1 VSEDEGVPVQDST
14 AQTGRSP
21 KALLVK
27 WANEQDGWTRLLVAE
42 VLATGQA
49 LSESVVADIYG
60 AFKAEKGLTDEASLP
75 SPKLEIDDGNGNGEV
90 PLVLLSLDDVHGVNA
105 LEDDQVIEFNRHLT
119 LLYGQNGAGKTGYSR
134 VLKRAAKVRS
144 AEPILPN
151 AHAQDPQPI
160 PSARIKY
167 TLDDVEG
174 EVLWE
179 NEEGIAPFS
188 RLSVFDWLSVTIH
201 LDDKLSYLYT
211 PADLSLFTHVSD
223 GIERLQ
229 GLLAAESNELKPGSN
244 QFLRHFARGT
254 SVYPLIESLGSAT
267 DLSDLKKISQVSS
280 SDKKRRQRLTEEVAA
295 LKGKVLDDQIFA
307 AEARSSGLRL
317 LSDAAKAAS
326 EFNESAY
333 EAARSTVETVEAE
346 YKRSRSELFDSADL
360 PSDPDDEWQEF
371 ILAADAYREHLN
383 LDHYPE
389 DDDRCIYCRQSLSD
403 DALGLIRLYRTF
415 LDDSLSRQLA
425 GAKKLLDEYAL
436 SIDDLDLPQCKRF
449 LTSIRDE
456 PDAPKWAVSA
466 RKTIKRIREVA
477 KNCAEGRPSGDPD
490 LASDAT
496 KLLRKLLKSVNAATA
511 TEAALKTK
519 KDDRGKALS
528 TSEAELGELEARIEL
543 SKHLPEIEA
552 HVNGSKAHERLE
564 KIGQRIP
571 GVRRSLTEVAKV
583 ASQDLVN
590 SSFRELFMEECEA
603 LRAPD
608 VELQFAGRKGK
619 AERQK
624 TVAATYQPSD
634 ILSEGEQKV
643 LALADYLAECRMR
656 GTRAPIVFDD
666 PVSSLDYRRL
676 KEVAARIA
684 QLAATHQVV
693 VFTHNIW
700 FTTELLSLFDKR
712 KDQITYFSVRDNENA
727 KGIITAGDNPRQDT
741 PKTIGKRINSVIE
754 AAAKADATAQEA
766 LIEKGYDLLRSW
778 IEVFVEQ
785 EMLGGVTERY
795 RPNVMMGR
803 LSNIKT
809 DRLDGAIE
817 QLNTMFDRACRYMGG
832 HSQPLE
838 QLSVRPTLEELKT
851 DWDAMQELR
860 KSFV

>member
-1 VSEDEGVPVQDST
+1 MSGDEGVPVLESV

-21 KALLVK
+21 KTLLIE
-27 WANEQDGWTRLLVAE
+27 WANSQDGWTRLLVAE
-42 VLATGQA
+42 VLAIGQDVPI
-49 LSESVVADIYG
+49 SVVADVYSG
-60 AFKAEKGLTDEASLP
+60 FKAEKGLTDEAPPP
-75 SPKLEIDDGNGNGEV
+75 SPKLEIDDDNGNGEI
-90 PLVLLSLDDVHGVNA
+90 PLVLLSLDKVHGVNA

-151 AHAQDPQPI
+151 AHAQGPQPT
-160 PSARIKY
+160 PSARIRF

-201 LDDKLSYLYT
+201 LDDKLGYLYT
-211 PADLSLFTHVSD
+211 PAELSLFTYVSD

-229 GLLAAESNELKPGSN
+229 GLLAAESIEMKPEAN
-244 QFLRHFARGT
+244 QFLRHFAQGT
-254 SVYPLIESLGSAT
+254 SVYPLIENLGPAT
-267 DLSDLKKISQVSS
+267 DLSELNRTSRVSS
-280 SDKKRRQRLTEEVAA
+280 KDKRRRQHLAEEVAA
-295 LKGKVLDDQIFA
+295 LKGKVLEDQIFA
-307 AEARSSGLRL
+307 AEAKSSGLGL

-346 YKRSRSELFDSADL
+346 YKRSRRELFDSADL
-360 PSDPDDEWQEF
+360 EGDPDDEWQAF
-371 ILAADAYREHLN
+371 ILAADTYREHLN

-389 DDDRCIYCRQSLSD
+389 DDDRCIYCRQTFSD
-403 DALGLIRLYRTF
+403 DALRLVRLYRTF

-425 GAKKLLDEYAL
+425 SATKQVDEHAL
-436 SIDDLDLPQCKRF
+436 SIQDLDLPQCKRF
-449 LTSIRDE
+449 LTSIRDDS
-456 PDAPKWAVSA
+456 DAPKWTVSA
-466 RKTIKRIREVA
+466 SKAIKRLQMVA
-477 KNCAEGRPSGDPD
+477 KNCAEGRPSGDTK
-490 LASDAT
+490 LASDGA
-496 KLLRKLLKSVNAATA
+496 KLLPKILKSATTA
-511 TEAALKTK
+511 TTTEAALKVK
-519 KDDRGKALS
+519 KDDRGLALS
-528 TSEAELGELEARIEL
+528 TGESELAEIEARIEL
-543 SKHLPEIEA
+543 SKHLPEIKA
-552 HVNGSKAHERLE
+552 HVDNSKAHERFE
-564 KIGQRIP
+564 KTGQRIP
-571 GVRRSLTEVAKV
+571 GVRRSLTVVAKV

-590 SSFRELFMEECEA
+590 SSFSKLFVEECEA
-603 LRAPD
+603 LRTPN

-619 AERQK
+619 AERRK

-643 LALADYLAECRMR
+643 IALADYLAECRMR
-656 GTRAPIVFDD
+656 GTRAPVVFDD
-666 PVSSLDYRRL
+666 PVSSLDYRRV

-684 QLAATHQVV
+684 RLADTHQVV

-712 KDQITYFSVRDNENA
+712 KDQIAYFSVRDNENA
-727 KGIITAGDNPRQDT
+727 KGLITAGDNPRQDN
-741 PKTIGKRINSVIE
+741 PKTIGKRISSLIE
-754 AAAKADATAQEA
+754 AAVKADATAKEA

-795 RPNVMMGR
+795 RPNVMMGK
-803 LSNIKT
+803 LSSIKT
-809 DRLDGAIE
+809 DKLDEAIE
-817 QLNTMFDRACRYMGG
+817 QVNSMFDRACRYMGG

-838 QLSVRPTLEELKT
+838 QLSVRPTLKELMT
-851 DWDAMQELR
+851 DWEAMQELR